1 MRASEVDPAVAS
13 WERVEL
19 KEAAGTMGAAA
30 AAVASEGIVQGQQ
43 VEGMAVAG
51 RGMAGG
57 R

>member
-13 WERVEL
+13 WARVEL

-30 AAVASEGIVQGQQ
+30 VAVAFEDIVQALQ
-43 VEGMAVAG
+43 VEGTAVAG

>member
-19 KEAAGTMGAAA
+19 KEASGTIWAAA
-30 AAVASEGIVQGQQ
+30 AAVASEDIVQAPQ
-43 VEGMAVAG
+43 VEGTAAAG

>member
-1 MRASEVDPAVAS
+1 MRASEVDPVVAS

-19 KEAAGTMGAAA
+19 KEAARTIWSAAV
-30 AAVASEGIVQGQQ
+30 AVASEDIVQAPQ
-43 VEGMAVAG
+43 VELTAVAG

>member
-1 MRASEVDPAVAS
+1 MAS

-19 KEAAGTMGAAA
+19 KEAAGTIWASA
-30 AAVASEGIVQGQQ
+30 AAVASEDIVQAPQ
-43 VEGMAVAG
+43 VEGTAVAG